1 MAPKRSSSLKIMSAV
16 KKARRFI
23 NLETKLDIIR
33 RSERG
38 LSGAAIA
45 RALGLRDSTVR
56 TILKNGERIKR
67 IYDERMFAKG
77 NDGERKI
84 QILTIRRPIISKAVS
99 LEIENTLSTWYA
111 KEIQNGNVIDFEE
124 FKSKALS
131 IYKEITKDY
140 TNSGLYAINRE
151 VYEFCKRRFSTVS
164 DTSSEAASAD
174 TEEINSVATNFCEVI
189 SDNNA
194 YDLQTA
200 NAFSQNF
207 HDIVEEGGYTPLQ
220 IFTVNETHLFWK
232 RLPIKEITEKL
243 ETNDSIDYVT
253 LLLGCN
259 ASGDFKLK
267 PLLVNFI
274 ENPKALTGYPK
285 DKLPVMWK
293 TNKKASITQLIFSD
307 WFTSYFCPAVEQYC
321 IKNNLDNKALLVIN
335 NSPAYPTSLDDLSA
349 NVKVLFLPSKASSLL
364 QPLDETFMKTFK
376 ANYHYKVLS
385 QALIEIENSKPDEI
399 LFENLWKSYDIRK
412 AINNVIEAW
421 NDLSPSM
428 MNKLWRQLFPNY
440 VTDFS
445 GYEDDIERLHEILS
459 EFVKELGLEDIN
471 MEYFQKELSFD
482 VDKIN
487 NELKLQL
494 ISHKNLEDFENNDDV
509 IQIKSLSVSMLGE
522 AMKNL
527 ENAMAIINENDP
539 DSERSSNVCYTI
551 KKAISSYRQLYRDKK
566 KATELSVDKYL
577 RNQPKATNS
586 SECSA
591 TLEVQSTNSNEPQ
604 PSNIPLDIKLEFS
617 PAESPSS
624 DI

>member
-174 TEEINSVATNFCEVI
+174 TEDINSVATNFCEVI

-399 LFENLWKSYDIRK
+399 LFEDLWKSYDIRK

-566 KATELSVDKYL
+566 KSTELSVDKYL